1 MQYPVADA
9 HCDFL
14 YGMVNN
20 GYRIDHPQ
28 GNQVTSILNFLRG
41 GVILQF
47 FACWIDTSLRI
58 PPLHQCINM
67 IEAFR
72 RMLKD
77 HPEELTELTPS
88 FDPSCGKTA
97 CLLTIEGGEAI
108 EGDLSVLRFLYDSG
122 VRAMTMTWNEA
133 NELSGSAMHKNHRG
147 LTELG
152 KAVLSEMNRIGMAV
166 DLAHLSEAGID
177 EVLSLSTA
185 PVFAS
190 HSNARSVFESKRSL
204 RDDQIKAISEKGGV
218 VCVNFFNKQL
228 THNRVAEIGDIVRQI
243 LHVIKTGGIDCCGL
257 GSDFDGMPI
266 YPDGMPDASGYPA
279 LFSALRREG
288 LSDEDI
294 LKISHRNLMAYI
306 MKFV

>member
-20 GYRIDHPQ
+20 GYRIDCPQ
-28 GNQVTSILNFLRG
+28 GNQVTSIQNFQRG

-47 FACWIDTSLRI
+47 FACWIDTSLRL
-58 PPLHQCINM
+58 PPLHQCVNM
-67 IEAFR
+67 IEAYR

-77 HPEELTELTPS
+77 HPDELTDLTSS
-88 FDPSCGKTA
+88 FDPASGKTA

-122 VRAMTMTWNEA
+122 VRAMTMTWNES

-152 KAVLSEMNRIGMAV
+152 KTVLSEMNRIGMAV

-257 GSDFDGMPI
+257 GSDFDGMPV
-266 YPDGMPDASGYPA
+266 YPNGMPDASGYQA
-279 LFSALRREG
+279 LFSALQREG

-294 LKISHRNLMAYI
+294 FKVSHRNLMAYI